1 MIFVDTSAIYA
12 LANRLDLRHALA
24 TERFRSLLDSGERL
38 LTHSYV
44 LVEAISLL
52 QRRLGVAAA
61 LTAAEGTDAFE
72 VAWVD
77 RELHAEALR
86 RLAASAARR
95 VSFVDQ
101 VSFAAMRRYGVTTA
115 LAFDQ
120 DFVVEGFRLYGE
132 DRQGDRGQP

>member
-12 LANRLDLRHALA
+12 LTNRLDLRHAVA
-24 TERFRSLLDSGERL
+24 TERFRSLLDAEERL
-38 LTHSYV
+38 LTHNYV
-44 LVEAISLL
+44 LAEAISLL

-61 LTAAEGTDAFE
+61 LSAAENADTFE
-72 VAWVD
+72 IEWVD
-77 RELHAEALR
+77 RELHAQALR

-101 VSFAAMRRYGVTTA
+101 VSFAVMRRYGVTTA

>member
-12 LANRLDLRHALA
+12 LTDRLDLRHAVA
-24 TERFRSLLDSGERL
+24 SERFRSLLDVEERL
-38 LTHSYV
+38 LTHNYV
-44 LVEAISLL
+44 LAEAISLL

-61 LTAAEGTDAFE
+61 LSAAESADTFE
-72 VAWVD
+72 IEWVD
-77 RELHAEALR
+77 RELHAQALR

-101 VSFAAMRRYGVTTA
+101 VSFAVIRRYGVTTA

-120 DFVVEGFRLYGE
+120 DFVIEGFRLYGE